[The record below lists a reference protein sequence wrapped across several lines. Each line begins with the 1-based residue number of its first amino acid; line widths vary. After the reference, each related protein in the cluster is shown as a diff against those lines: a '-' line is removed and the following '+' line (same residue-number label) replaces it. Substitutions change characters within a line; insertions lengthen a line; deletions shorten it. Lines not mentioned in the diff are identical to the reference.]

1 MIENKERFK
10 ELYRAKF
17 TSLHGKDILEGT
29 SLDKYVALAGLV
41 RDEIAAAWIAT
52 NNSYDQ
58 PHHKQVYYLSIEFL
72 LGRML
77 ETNLLNTGLRD
88 MAEEALQELGI
99 SLKEL
104 ELQEADA
111 GLGNGGLGRLGACF
125 LDSMASVGIPGH
137 GCGIRYK
144 YGLFKQKIVDG
155 FQAELPDDWLK
166 NGNAWEIRK
175 PDKAV
180 EVKFGGRVKV
190 ECIYGRLI
198 FIHEDYEPVL
208 AVPYDMPVVGYKN
221 QVVNNLRLWS
231 AEAVHKDFDFS
242 TFNRGEYL
250 KAVEYKYAVEAIS
263 QILYPDDSNRNGKIL
278 RLKQQYFFVSAGLQS
293 IVNRY
298 KKKHGSLEDFAENI
312 AIHINDTHPALCIPE
327 LMRILLDLEGLDWDE
342 AWKITTSVM
351 SYTNHTILPE
361 ALEVW
366 PGEMFKT
373 LLPRIFLIV
382 EEIDRRLG
390 LQILDRYHGNWQKAR
405 EMSIIY
411 EGSIRMAHLAIVGSH
426 SVNGVSQVHSEILQK
441 HLLKNFNLFYP
452 GKFSNKTNGI
462 SHRRFLL
469 KANPGLSKLIT
480 QTIGPTWIHE
490 PSDLENLLHC
500 VTDPSFQEKVEA
512 VKGQNKVVLARYIQD
527 NCGITVNPASIFD
540 VHIKRIHA
548 YKRQLLNILHIMDL
562 YNRLCANPSLEII
575 PRTFIFAGKAAPGYY
590 MAKKIIKLI
599 NTVATKV
606 NNDPRIQEKLK
617 VVFLENYN
625 VSLAEIIIPAAD
637 VSEQIST
644 ASKEASGT
652 GNMKFMMNGAV
663 TLATLDG
670 ANIEIQEAVGD
681 DNIVIFGLTV
691 AEVLNFYQKG
701 GYSSW
706 EEYHHDSRLTL
717 LMEQLINDF
726 FPDSKEE
733 FRDIY
738 NSLLYDNDE
747 FFVLKDFAAYLE
759 AQHRVEELYRQRP
772 VWNKMCIHNIARSG
786 RFYSDRTITEYAR
799 DIWRV

>member
-1 MIENKERFK
+1 MIENKEHFK
-10 ELYRAKF
+10 EHYLAKF
-17 TSLHGKDILEGT
+17 SRIHGKDIHEGT
-29 SLDKYVALAGLV
+29 LMDKYVALAGLV
-41 RDEIAAAWIAT
+41 RDEIAGNWIAT
-52 NNSYDQ
+52 NNTYDQ
-58 PHHKQVYYLSIEFL
+58 PHHKQVYYFSIEFL

-77 ETNLLNTGLRD
+77 ETNLINAGLRD
-88 MAEEALQELGI
+88 IAEEALNELGI
-99 SLKEL
+99 NIKEL
-104 ELQEADA
+104 EQQEADA

-125 LDSMASVGIPGH
+125 LDSMASLGIPGH

-180 EVKFGGRVKV
+180 EVRFGGQVKV
-190 ECIYGRLI
+190 DCIYGRLV
-198 FIHEDYEPVL
+198 FIHEDYEMVL
-208 AVPYDMPVVGYKN
+208 AVPYDMPMVGYKN
-221 QVVNNLRLWS
+221 NVVNTLRLWS
-231 AEAVHKDFDFS
+231 AETVHKDFDFS

-263 QILYPDDSNRNGKIL
+263 QILYPDDSNRSGKIL

-298 KKKHGSLEDFAENI
+298 KKKNGSLEGFAENI
-312 AIHINDTHPALCIPE
+312 AVHINDTHPALCIPE
-327 LMRILLDLEGLDWDE
+327 LMRILIDQEGTAWDD
-342 AWKITTSVM
+342 AWDITNRVM

-366 PGEMFKT
+366 PVEMFKP
-373 LLPRIFLIV
+373 LLPRIFLLI

-390 LQILDRYHGNWQKAR
+390 LQVLDRYHGNWQKAR
-405 EMSIIY
+405 EMSILND
-411 EGSIRMAHLAIVGSH
+411 GFIRMAHLAVAGSH

-441 HLLKNFNLFYP
+441 HLLRNFDLFYP
-452 GKFSNKTNGI
+452 GKFNNKTNGI

-469 KANPGLSKLIT
+469 KANPGLAKLIT
-480 QTIGPTWIHE
+480 KTIGPTWIRE
-490 PSDLENLLHC
+490 SVDLENLLNC
-500 VTDPSFQEKVEA
+500 VNDPAFQEKVEK
-512 VKGQNKVVLARYIQD
+512 VKEHNKEILARYIQD
-527 NCGITVNPASIFD
+527 NCGITVNTASIFD

-548 YKRQLLNILHIMDL
+548 YKRQLLNVFHIMDL
-562 YNRLCANPSLEII
+562 YNRLCADPNLDIV
-575 PRTFIFAGKAAPGYY
+575 PRTFIFAGKAAPGYQ

-599 NTVATKV
+599 NTLAVKI
-606 NNDPRIQEKLK
+606 NNDPRVQEKIK

-670 ANIEIQEAVGD
+670 ANIEIGEAAGD
-681 DNIVIFGLTV
+681 ENIVFFGLTV

-706 EEYHHDSRLTL
+706 EEYHHDPRLTL
-717 LMEQLINDF
+717 LMEQLVNDF
-726 FPDSKEE
+726 FPDTKEE

-747 FFVLKDFAAYLE
+747 FFVLKDFATYVA
-759 AQHRVEELYRQRP
+759 AQNRVDELYRQRNI
-772 VWNKMCIHNIARSG
+772 WNKMCIHNIARSG